1 MKKVTFID
9 EERKNDYQRNHR
21 NFIINKHQNL
31 SEHISKKI

>member
-21 NFIINKHQNL
+21 NFISINTRNL
-31 SEHISKKI
+31 AYF